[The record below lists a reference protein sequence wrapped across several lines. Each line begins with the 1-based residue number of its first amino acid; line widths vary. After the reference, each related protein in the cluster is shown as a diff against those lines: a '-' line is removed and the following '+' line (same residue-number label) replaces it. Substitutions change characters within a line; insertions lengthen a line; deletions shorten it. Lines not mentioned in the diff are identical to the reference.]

1 MVAARSNANKL
12 LSPVVIKKM
21 IIYGGKNIEINRA
34 QIDALNVFPVPDG
47 DTGTN
52 MHLTMSSVIAGLS
65 EDTTNRMTVI
75 ADLISKGA
83 LKGAR
88 GNSGVIL
95 SQILKGFS
103 SVISQE
109 EEISARTF
117 AKAMQKGTELAYSAV
132 SRPREG
138 TILTV
143 VRVMSE
149 KAIELS
155 KYVTEYEEFLVKLIE
170 CGEEILAQTPEMLDV
185 LKKAGVIDS
194 GGFGLVIFFKG
205 MLRGY
210 LGQEIDGAEQTEEAQ
225 KDNLVKKTSSYDLG
239 EGGVF
244 IDYHSLEDI
253 EYAYCTEFF
262 IINIFKKT
270 TLSNIERMRE
280 YFNEIGDS
288 VVVVGDLELVK
299 VHVHTNNPGLALAH
313 ALQLGEVDKV
323 KIENMLEQN
332 RALKKKLEEERKNI
346 GVISVSAGDGF
357 SGIFKDLMCDYVVAG
372 GQTMNPSAEDIASAA
387 RKVNASNVIILPNNK
402 NIILAAEQSRAL
414 VEGRDIYVIPTV
426 NLPQGI
432 TAMLNFNPESTLPE
446 ILSAMNSCID
456 SVKEGSVTYAV
467 RDSQVGKLK
476 LSKGDKIGLAGGDIV
491 CKGKNEEE
499 VCFELIEK
507 MLESGNGD
515 IITLYYGKDVSEQN
529 ANAFVEKLQE
539 KFPQLEFALF
549 YGGQPLYYYI
559 LSLE

>member
-21 IIYGGKNIEINRA
+21 IMSGGKNIEVNRA

-52 MHLTMSSVIAGLS
+52 MHLTMSSVITGLN
-65 EDTTNRMTVI
+65 EDTTNRMSVI
-75 ADLISKGA
+75 ADLVAKCA

-103 SVISQE
+103 SVIAQD

-155 KYVTEYEEFLVKLIE
+155 KFVTDYEEFLVKLID

-185 LKKAGVIDS
+185 LKKAGVVDS

-205 MLRGY
+205 MLKGY
-210 LGQEIDGAEQTEEAQ
+210 LGQEIDGAQQLEESQ
-225 KDNLVKKTSSYDLG
+225 GEGIQKTSSYDLG
-239 EGGVF
+239 DGGVF
-244 IDYHSLEDI
+244 IDYHSLDDI
-253 EYAYCTEFF
+253 EFAYCTEFF
-262 IINIFKKT
+262 VINIFKKT

-288 VVVVGDLELVK
+288 VVVVGDLDLVK
-299 VHVHTNNPGLALAH
+299 VHVHTNNPGLAISH

-332 RALKKKLEEERKNI
+332 RALKKKLEAERKVM
-346 GVISVSAGDGF
+346 GVIAVSAGDGF
-357 SGIFKDLMCDYVVAG
+357 ASIFKDLMCDQVVSG

-387 RKVNASNVIILPNNK
+387 RKVNADNVIILPNNK

-414 VEGRDIYVIPTV
+414 VEGKDIYVIPTV
-426 NLPQGI
+426 NVPQGI
-432 TAMLNFNPESTLPE
+432 TAMLNYNPESTLPE
-446 ILSAMNSCID
+446 VLTAMNCCIE

-467 RDSQVGKLK
+467 RDSQMGKLK
-476 LSKGDKIGLAGGDIV
+476 LVKGDKIGITSGEIV

-499 VCFELIEK
+499 VCAVLIEK
-507 MLESGNGD
+507 ITQENEGEMV
-515 IITLYYGKDVSEQN
+515 TLYYGKDVNEQN
-529 ANAFVEKLQE
+529 ANAFVDKLQE

-549 YGGQPLYYYI
+549 FGGQPLYYYI
-559 LSLE
+559 LSVE